1 MPNQRPENLVEG
13 DKRAGS
19 RSGQQIGQENTDRL
33 KAYLDALRLAG
44 LSLPLRK
51 GRPNLSAIAAA
62 CGFDRQVL
70 YHNPGAA
77 TLLSA
82 ATQHWQAHNTPSS
95 LECRGQSLEERLTD
109 RLQARERRIA
119 EVEGQLLAARAE
131 NEELRKQV
139 SQLEERNARLRHFEA
154 HALETGRRIS

>member
-1 MPNQRPENLVEG
+1 MTC
-13 DKRAGS
+13 DKRAG
-19 RSGQQIGQENTDRL
+19 RKSGQQIGEENTDRL
-33 KAYLDALRLAG
+33 KAYLDSLTLAG
-44 LSLPLRK
+44 LSVPQRN

-82 ATQHWQAHNTPSS
+82 AVKGGHVNNTASPS
-95 LECRGQSLEERLTD
+95 LECAGQSVEERLAA
-109 RLQARERRIA
+109 RLQSRERRIA
-119 EVEGQLLAARAE
+119 EVEGKLLAARAE
-131 NEELRKQV
+131 IEQLRKQV

-154 HALETGRRIS
+154 HVLETGRRIS